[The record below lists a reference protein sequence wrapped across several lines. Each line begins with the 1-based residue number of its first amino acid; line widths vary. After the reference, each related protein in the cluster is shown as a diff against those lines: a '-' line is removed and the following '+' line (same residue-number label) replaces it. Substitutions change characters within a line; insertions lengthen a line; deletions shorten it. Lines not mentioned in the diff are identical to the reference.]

1 MPERKTTAA
10 SSENLA
16 EFVERLESACVAK
29 PLIDAMIARIGQDE
43 AEAKARAARL
53 FFGKDHGERMNP
65 ADFSE
70 ELGRLTSRCFGLCV
84 AIQGML
90 VDEDGKFAT
99 GLYQLAIDIAEQL
112 NRLHE
117 AYSAEQAIDVFARQD
132 ADADR
137 DIGCACALGQREDP
151 RPVSQEAALAALN
164 EAEAAQ

>member
-1 MPERKTTAA
+1 MPEGKTTAA
-10 SSENLA
+10 SSANLA
-16 EFVERLESACVAK
+16 AFVERLESACVAK
-29 PLIDAMIARIGQDE
+29 PLVDAIIERIGQDE
-43 AEAKARAARL
+43 TEAKAKAARL
-53 FFGKDHGERMNP
+53 FFGKDHGERINSI
-65 ADFSE
+65 DFSE
-70 ELGRLTSRCFGLCV
+70 ELGRVTSRCFGLCV
-84 AIQGML
+84 AVQGML

-151 RPVSQEAALAALN
+151 RPVSQEAALAALS